1 VELMGFI
8 LMFFIIFGYGGS
20 IEQGGGQSNEK

>member
-1 VELMGFI
+1 MGFI

-20 IEQGGGQSNEK
+20 VEQGGGQSNEK